1 MNLGDVLHK
10 DLVKVPL
17 NGTTKREIIEE
28 LVDLLVTRRQ
38 LTNGEEI
45 LEAVLKREELGSTGL
60 VDGIAIPH
68 AKTDAVSE
76 IYLVAGVSASPVPF
90 EALDGEDSSFFFL
103 VLAPSDYASAHIEIL
118 SAIAR
123 TTGSASFKRILR
135 GVKSPEELYELF
147 ID

>member
-17 NGTTKREIIEE
+17 TGVTKNQVIEE

-38 LTNGEEI
+38 LPNRDEI
-45 LEAVLKREELGSTGL
+45 LQAVMDREHLGSTGL

-76 IYLVAGVSASPVPF
+76 VFVVVGVSGVPVPF
-90 EALDGEDSSFFFL
+90 ESQDGEDCSYFFL
-103 VLAPSDYASAHIEIL
+103 VLAPSDHASAHIEIL

-123 TTGSASFKRILR
+123 TTASSSFKRILKA
-135 GVKSPEELYELF
+135 VKSPDELYELF

>member
-17 NGTTKREIIEE
+17 KGATKKQIIEE

-38 LTNGEEI
+38 LTNGDEI
-45 LEAVLKREELGSTGL
+45 LKAVYQREELGSTGL

-68 AKTDAVSE
+68 AKTDAVNEVYVVVGIS
-76 IYLVAGVSASPVPF
+76 SAPVPF
-90 EALDGEDSSFFFL
+90 EAQDGEDCSYFFL
-103 VLAPSDYASAHIEIL
+103 VLAPSDLASAHIEIL

-123 TTGSASFKRILR
+123 TTSSSSFKRILKT
-135 GVKSPEELYELF
+135 VKSPEDLYELF